1 MFVIQSPGE
10 IAFSVFGF
18 SVYWY
23 GIIMAIAVFVGVL
36 CANFL
41 SKKTELPHNFFIDY
55 SPLIIIVGLLGARLY
70 YCLLNFEYY
79 WANPL
84 EIFDI
89 RQGGLSIHGML
100 IIGILLVYYL
110 ARKYKLSFLKM
121 ADILACSVALA
132 QSIGRWGNFFNSEA
146 FGRPIVS
153 TFGLYIEPLY
163 RPEEYASYDFFHPTF
178 LYESFANF
186 LIFLCL
192 VWLYKK
198 EAGKAGTI
206 FFSYLI
212 MYSIARFFIE
222 SLRVDSAL
230 NVLNIPIAQVV
241 SITLFIVGIFGLY
254 FINKKSEPNN

>member
-146 FGRPIVS
+146 FGRPTNSDWGLFIPIDKRPE
-153 TFGLYIEPLY
+153 LYISSEL
-163 RPEEYASYDFFHPTF
+163 FHPTF
-178 LYESFANF
+178 LYESILNLIIFAILVF
-186 LIFLCL
+186 LLKRKFSD
-192 VWLYKK
+192 
-198 EAGKAGTI
+198 GFI
-206 FFSYLI
+206 FFLYLVL
-212 MYSIARFFIE
+212 YSIVRIFVEYF
-222 SLRVDSAL
+222 RVDSAL
-230 NVLNIPIAQVV
+230 NLFGFPIAQIV
-241 SITLFIVGIFGLY
+241 SLILFIVGVFGIY
-254 FINKKSEPNN
+254 YINKKSN

>member
-146 FGRPIVS
+146 FGRPTNSDWGLFIPIDKRPE
-153 TFGLYIEPLY
+153 LYISSEL
-163 RPEEYASYDFFHPTF
+163 FHPTF
-178 LYESFANF
+178 LYESILNLIIFAILVF
-186 LIFLCL
+186 LLKRKFSD
-192 VWLYKK
+192 
-198 EAGKAGTI
+198 GFI
-206 FFSYLI
+206 FFLYLVL
-212 MYSIARFFIE
+212 YSIVRIFVEYF
-222 SLRVDSAL
+222 RVDSAL
-230 NVLNIPIAQVV
+230 NLFGFPIAQIV
-241 SITLFIVGIFGLY
+241 SLILLIVGVFGIY
-254 FINKKSEPNN
+254 YINKKSN

>member
-79 WANPL
+79 WANPP

-89 RQGGLSIHGML
+89 RQGGLSIHGMILVGIIL
-100 IIGILLVYYL
+100 ILVL
-110 ARKYKLSFLKM
+110 CKLKQINVLKVL
-121 ADILACSVALA
+121 DVLACSVALA

-146 FGRPIVS
+146 FGRPTNSDWGLFIPIDKRPE
-153 TFGLYIEPLY
+153 LYISSEL
-163 RPEEYASYDFFHPTF
+163 FHPTF
-178 LYESFANF
+178 LYESILNLIIFAILVF
-186 LIFLCL
+186 LLKRKFSD
-192 VWLYKK
+192 
-198 EAGKAGTI
+198 GFI
-206 FFSYLI
+206 FFLYLVL
-212 MYSIARFFIE
+212 YSIARFFIE

-230 NVLNIPIAQVV
+230 DVLNIPIAQVV